1 MSRSH
6 TRRPLPQPG
15 GPVFITDGGL
25 ETTLIFH
32 ERIEL
37 PQFNA
42 STLLRTAAGQAILL
56 SYYRRYADVARQHQC
71 GLILETPTWRGSPD
85 WLAKPGNHPVEFAE
99 INHIGIAL
107 MNQLRAEY
115 DLVIP
120 QILVAGCVGPCG
132 DGYWPVQGVTVD
144 AAEAYHREQIALYA
158 DAEVDFVSA
167 MTINTIAEAMGIVRA
182 ARAHAMNVTVS
193 FTVETDGR
201 LPTGH
206 TLREAIET
214 VDAATGGPAYYMI
227 NCAHPAHFEP
237 VLRRGGA
244 WTKRILALRANAS
257 RLSHA
262 ELDEAVTLDAGD
274 PAELA
279 RSYAELKDLMPQL
292 TVFGGCCGTDHRHI
306 GSICTAVTAPQP
318 KTRAVA

>member
-85 WLAKPGNHPVEFAE
+85 WLAKLGINRVEFAE